1 MDSTIIEVAI
11 GLAVVFLIVSSI
23 AAAVNE
29 VITRLLNTRSKMLWA
44 GIAGLLEGDATKRPS
59 IGLSFI
65 WKALPSWLTRPLPKR
80 LRDRLSPEDC
90 RPKPSDAKL
99 DPTSSTCRTAQLH
112 NTASIRGIGYVR
124 GNEER
129 TKVWTIAPAVFS
141 AAVLEIAET
150 KAAGKSLEDK
160 VKALSADWKD
170 APLGHYLAGA
180 AATIGG
186 STDKFVDGLGE
197 WFDGQ
202 MQSLANTYR
211 RLSRWTLWA
220 LGLVVAFAF
229 NVDTIQIADSL
240 YDDEHTRAAVV
251 AFADEL
257 ELCSEQNT
265 DGSEPSEEDVD
276 LGEQP
281 VAVCD
286 TVDGVELGRGQLN
299 DLSELG
305 IPVLGE
311 WTSPFAGPI
320 SRVAGILLTSLLVA
334 FGSQFWFDFV
344 RQLTGLRRR
353 T

>member
-1 MDSTIIEVAI
+1 M
-11 GLAVVFLIVSSI
+11 
-23 AAAVNE
+23 
-29 VITRLLNTRSKMLWA
+29 
-44 GIAGLLEGDATKRPS
+44 
-59 IGLSFI
+59 
-65 WKALPSWLTRPLPKR
+65 
-80 LRDRLSPEDC
+80 
-90 RPKPSDAKL
+90 
-99 DPTSSTCRTAQLH
+99 
-112 NTASIRGIGYVR
+112 
-124 GNEER
+124 
-129 TKVWTIAPAVFS
+129 WTIAPAVFS

-286 TVDGVELGRGQLN
+286 TVDGIELGRGQLN

-311 WTSPFAGPI
+311 WTSPFAGRDLANCGHPADLAAGRVRFAVLVRLHSPADRAASPNVMSGRRERDAVTERVGDPI
-320 SRVAGILLTSLLVA
+320 VGCGVGRPEVDLLGFAVAQLESGSRKPSFRSRSSYISAKRRRRAWWRCGTRRRVAGTPWRRASRRA
-334 FGSQFWFDFV
+334 AGGRW
-344 RQLTGLRRR
+344 RR
-353 T
+353 TRPPDVGARPRPKFSVAAPCVRSASVSQC